1 MKQVSTKLIMF
12 ELVWISLDRLCGTIF
27 FDIECF
33 RKIVSKTGELFEKR
47 AVYLKG
53 YLLE

>member
-1 MKQVSTKLIMF
+1 MKQVSTRLIMF
-12 ELVWISLDRLCGTIF
+12 ELVWTSLDRLCGTI

-47 AVYLKG
+47 AVDLKG
-53 YLLE
+53 YLPW